1 MLGCGLATH
10 YVPSAKLSLLEEA
23 LTCRVASS
31 TSSSCDFVS
40 TISAIIDEYSLK
52 KSALVK
58 KSAYYKKGIIY
69 KCFSRP
75 IVEEILSDLEEELAK
90 ANTRETGD
98 HNEWLAATIQSL
110 KKALP
115 MSLKITLRL
124 FREGWVQGIGECLFR
139 EYRISCRVTQG
150 KISKDFRDGCRATL
164 SDMDK
169 KPKWKPSK
177 LELII
182 DHMVEHYFSKLDGDD
197 KEWKE
202 LKFPTRSK
210 FPVFANSKL

>member
-1 MLGCGLATH
+1 M
-10 YVPSAKLSLLEEA
+10 
-23 LTCRVASS
+23 
-31 TSSSCDFVS
+31 
-40 TISAIIDEYSLK
+40 
-52 KSALVK
+52 
-58 KSAYYKKGIIY
+58 
-69 KCFSRP
+69 
-75 IVEEILSDLEEELAK
+75 EEILSDLEEELAK
-90 ANTRETGD
+90 ANTREAGD

-124 FREGWVQGIGECLFR
+124 FREGQVQGIGECLFR
-139 EYRISCRVTQG
+139 EYRISCRVKQG
-150 KISKDFRDGCRATL
+150 KISKDFREGCRATL
-164 SDMDK
+164 SNMDK

-177 LELII
+177 LELIT

-202 LKFPTRSK
+202 FKFPTRSK

>member
-1 MLGCGLATH
+1 MPEATLGLFAGASFFLPRLPRLFGEYLGLTGARLDGAEMLACGLATH

-31 TSSSCDFVS
+31 TSSSCDFDS

-58 KSAYYKKGIIY
+58 KGAYYKKGIIY

-75 IVEEILSDLEEELAK
+75 TVEEILSDLEEELAK
-90 ANTRETGD
+90 ANTRETDGD

-115 MSLKITLRL
+115 MSLKI
-124 FREGWVQGIGECLFR
+124 
-139 EYRISCRVTQG
+139 
-150 KISKDFRDGCRATL
+150 A
-164 SDMDK
+164 
-169 KPKWKPSK
+169 
-177 LELII
+177 
-182 DHMVEHYFSKLDGDD
+182 
-197 KEWKE
+197 
-202 LKFPTRSK
+202 
-210 FPVFANSKL
+210 